1 LVSWRFGH
9 RLFRTGEVNVLS
21 RIAESLYWI
30 GRYVERAEDTAR
42 ITDVNY
48 HHTLEMGASEEA
60 EARRCRHWEA
70 LITIVGDAPR
80 FFAGHEAANEE
91 TVPPYLTFATANPN
105 SIVSCV
111 ARARENA
118 RTMRHQIASEMWEVL
133 NRFHLELQRR
143 AAGGE
148 TLAGAENAHLFYRS
162 IAEFSHLFQGLTDS
176 TMPREEGWYFL
187 QAGKF
192 LERAE
197 KTARTLDVKYHLLVA
212 DAAPGAPVSGP
223 GFSAAAAGL
232 DFAEGVPGDWHQW
245 LAVLRSLSAYEAYH
259 KIYRSAVRP
268 RAAIEML
275 ILSPVFPR
283 SIRFAIAEVDAALAR
298 IAATAGVEHRV
309 LSAEEWS
316 LTPQY
321 AGLSTQHAV
330 LGTAHEAERAVGRLH
345 SVLAYQRVEEIFDRG
360 LHDALLDLQHQC
372 YRIGEH
378 IQAQYFA
385 HRALSAEEV
394 VA

>member
-1 LVSWRFGH
+1 M
-9 RLFRTGEVNVLS
+9 LS

-42 ITDVNY
+42 ITDVTY

-60 EARRCRHWEA
+60 QARRCRHWEA
-70 LITIVGDAPR
+70 LLAIVGDAER
-80 FFAGHEAANEE
+80 FAAAHEEANEQ
-91 TVPPYLTFATANPN
+91 TVPPYLTFAPDNPN

-118 RTMRHQIASEMWEVL
+118 RAMRHQLASEMWEVL
-133 NRFHLELQRR
+133 NRFHLDLQQR
-143 AAGGE
+143 AVGGE
-148 TLAGAENAHLFYRS
+148 APLGVANAHLFYRS
-162 IAEFSHLFQGLTDS
+162 IKEFSHLFQGITDS

-197 KTARTLDVKYHLLVA
+197 KTARALDVKYHLLVA
-212 DAAPGAPVSGP
+212 DAAPDAPVAGP

-232 DFAEGVPGDWHQW
+232 DSADGVPGDWHQW

-259 KIYRSAVRP
+259 KLYRSGVRP
-268 RAAIEML
+268 RAVIEML
-275 ILSPVFPR
+275 TLSPIFPR

-298 IAATAGVEHRV
+298 IAALESAEGRAPGGEDWALTPHAPA
-309 LSAEEWS
+309 LSA
-316 LTPQY
+316 
-321 AGLSTQHAV
+321 QHSA
-330 LGTAHEAERAVGRLH
+330 LGTRHEAERAVGRLH
-345 SVLAYQRVEEIFDRG
+345 SLLAYQRVEEIFAAE
-360 LHDALLDLQHQC
+360 LHAYLVDLQRQC

-378 IQAQYFA
+378 IQEQYFA
-385 HRALSAEEV
+385 HRPLRAEEV
-394 VA
+394 VV